1 MLDQIATSPFPSIQ
15 PHPALHFPV
24 KQPCTYIERNRKE
37 KKGAHHAPW
46 VSYPQKKKAKSL
58 PIPVPFDPGWSYVF
72 QIPYPHPR
80 VKRTFMRAVFVPWEE
95 VRWMYLSK
103 EKEQSYPASA
113 LKSRR
118 RTSEL

>member
-1 MLDQIATSPFPSIQ
+1 
-15 PHPALHFPV
+15 V
-24 KQPCTYIERNRKE
+24 KQPCTYIEPNRKE
-37 KKGAHHAPW
+37 KKVRTTRRGFHTL
-46 VSYPQKKKAKSL
+46 KKKAKSL
-58 PIPVPFDPGWSYVF
+58 PIPVPFNPGWSYVF

-80 VKRTFMRAVFVPWEE
+80 VKKILMRAVFVPWEE